1 MYSHLQTCFRNDNNN
16 SKNLTGTVLLLDS
29 WNTGGRYMHRWNSWQ
44 KFATLEHTVYAF
56 ILQQK
61 EGYHGVL
68 RYLVLYC
75 RPVG

>member
-1 MYSHLQTCFRNDNNN
+1 M
-16 SKNLTGTVLLLDS
+16 LDS